1 MRLCFKFSS
10 IGFVIISLV
19 SLIGCGKSG
28 DSSDATITPPA
39 PTVSVRTTQVNL
51 SGSAEHPDG
60 GTITVTVDDLP
71 AVVTDGAWTYELPLT
86 GDTASPVIRMY
97 RDNTLILV
105 RQLSVSR
112 NR

>member
-1 MRLCFKFSS
+1 MRLGFKFSG
-10 IGFVIISLV
+10 IGFAVISLI
-19 SLIGCGKSG
+19 SLISCGKSSDGG
-28 DSSDATITPPA
+28 DTTTTPPA

-71 AVVTDGAWTYELPLT
+71 AVVVNGTWTYELPLP
-86 GDTASPVIRMY
+86 GDTASPVVRMY
-97 RDNTLILV
+97 RDNALILV

-112 NR
+112 NP